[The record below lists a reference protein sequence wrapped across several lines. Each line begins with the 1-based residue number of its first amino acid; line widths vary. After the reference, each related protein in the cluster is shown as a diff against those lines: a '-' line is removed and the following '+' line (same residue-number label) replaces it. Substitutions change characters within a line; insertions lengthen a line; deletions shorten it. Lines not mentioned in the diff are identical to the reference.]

1 MKITDFLSMDDVFLL
16 DNVKNKFEI
25 YEKVF
30 PKFIEIENNAKIE
43 RNILINKIEA
53 RGNECSFV
61 IKEGFAIPHARFEKI
76 EKPILKFCF
85 VKNGKIEIIIKRSI
99 NTFPLKDSHQ
109 QNAEIPR

>member
-76 EKPILKFCF
+76 EKPILKFCMAYRK
-85 VKNGKIEIIIKRSI
+85 VKSKAWRMVYSLFI
-99 NTFPLKDSHQ
+99 
-109 QNAEIPR
+109 